1 MDLAQHAVEKGDE
14 CLVGLALRW
23 SSVGPSLLIACQ
35 RPLFETP
42 CSLDSRLEVGV
53 SRRWA
58 RLSPRAPLLIG
69 CRACVFALRKE

>member
-35 RPLFETP
+35 RPLFESP
-42 CSLDSRLEVGV
+42 CSLEVGV

-58 RLSPRAPLLIG
+58 RAPLLIG
-69 CRACVFALRKE
+69 CRACVFALRRVGLRSGDA